1 MSIFEKASRVKLRFN
16 TQQGPVSVE
25 NLWTASISSLINLE
39 EQLTEVVES
48 YGKTT
53 RRKTIK
59 NEEQKA
65 NELRLEIVTHIIDT
79 LEAEKKAKDE
89 LLDIKKHNA
98 EIDELVLEVQKVERK
113 KLSVE
118 ELLKLKK

>member
-79 LEAEKKAKDE
+79 LEAENKANSEKQENKAHNDK
-89 LLDIKKHNA
+89 IKA
-98 EIDELVLEVQKVERK
+98 LILQKQEASLAN
-113 KLSVE
+113 LSVE
-118 ELLKLKK
+118 ELEKLMK

>member
-39 EQLTEVVES
+39 EQLTETVES

-59 NEEQKA
+59 GEEQKL

-79 LEAEKKAKDE
+79 LEAENKANSEKQE
-89 LLDIKKHNA
+89 IKAHNDKIKA
-98 EIDELVLEVQKVERK
+98 LILQKQEASLAD
-113 KLSVE
+113 LSVE
-118 ELLKLKK
+118 ELEKLMK

>member
-25 NLWTASISSLINLE
+25 NLWTASVSSLINLE

-89 LLDIKKHNA
+89 LLDIKKHNS
-98 EIDELVLEVQKVERK
+98 EIDGFIFKAIKADMR

-118 ELLKLKK
+118 ELKKLKK